1 MKMKINNEDLLQ
13 WTKEFEL
20 ILKEYTNQVSLTSND
35 LLVIGCSTSEVIGQK
50 IGTHSTM
57 EVAEMLMEQ
66 LLNLTYNTNVHL
78 AFQCC
83 EHLNRALVVSKKTA
97 NYFSLEE
104 VLVKPSPKAGG
115 AMATTAYKKLK
126 EAVVVEKI
134 KATAGIDIG
143 STFIGMHIKEV
154 VIPVRITQKTLGS
167 ALVTLATRRPK
178 LIGGPRAE
186 YNY

>member
-1 MKMKINNEDLLQ
+1 MIVQK
-13 WTKEFEL
+13 EL
-20 ILKEYTNQVSLTSND
+20 IQQWSNDFQIILDEYIEQVQLTEND
-35 LLVIGCSTSEVIGQK
+35 LLVIGCSTSEVIGEK
-50 IGTHSTM
+50 IGTHSTK
-57 EVAEMLMEQ
+57 EVAELIFNNLLQ
-66 LLNLTYNTNVHL
+66 LQRKTNVQL

-83 EHLNRALVVSKKTA
+83 EHLNRALVITRETA
-97 NYFSLEE
+97 NKYNLEE
-104 VLVKPSPKAGG
+104 VSVKPCRTAGG
-115 AMATTAYKKLK
+115 ALATLAYEKLP

-154 VIPVRITQKTLGS
+154 VIPVRVKQKHLGS

-186 YNY
+186 Y

>member
-1 MKMKINNEDLLQ
+1 MKLTNKDLLQ
-13 WTKEFEL
+13 WSKEFEL
-20 ILKEYTNQVSLTSND
+20 ILNEYTNKVLLTAND

-50 IGTHSTM
+50 IGTHSTI
-57 EVAEMLMEQ
+57 EVAEILMKQ
-66 LLNLTYNTNVHL
+66 LLHLSNRTNVHL

-83 EHLNRALVVSKKTA
+83 EHLNRALVVSKQTA
-97 NYFSLEE
+97 NQFSLEE
-104 VLVKPSPKAGG
+104 VLVKPSPLAGG
-115 AMATTAYKKLK
+115 AMATIAYESLE

-134 KATAGIDIG
+134 QATAGIDIG

-154 VIPVRITQKTLGS
+154 VIPVRITQKHLGN

-186 YNY
+186 YNF